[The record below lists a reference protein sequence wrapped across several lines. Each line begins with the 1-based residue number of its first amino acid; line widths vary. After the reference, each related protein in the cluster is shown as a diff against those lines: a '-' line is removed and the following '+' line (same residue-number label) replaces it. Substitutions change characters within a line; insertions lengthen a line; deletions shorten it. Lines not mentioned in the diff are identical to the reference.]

1 MPREVFVTEDAARDL
16 HGIFDYIADHDD
28 PVKARNV
35 LDRLEAAI
43 ETLAEF
49 PERGAYP
56 KELVGLG
63 IREYR
68 EVHFKPYRI
77 VYRVLGEEV
86 YVYLVADLRSVLPCE
101 QKERP
106 RGRSALSSAVAR
118 QNRVKQGRVGF
129 ATASGLRFTPGWVQR
144 PHPKMQRDRRRGLVF
159 GQARKR
165 DLRPLSIR

>member
-16 HGIFDYIADHDD
+16 HGIFDYIAGHDS
-28 PVKARNV
+28 PAKARNV

-43 ETLAEF
+43 EALAEF

-77 VYRVLGEEV
+77 LYRVLGEEV
-86 YVYLVADLRSVLPCE
+86 YVYLVAD
-101 QKERP
+101 
-106 RGRSALSSAVAR
+106 GRREMQTLL
-118 QNRVKQGRVGF
+118 
-129 ATASGLRFTPGWVQR
+129 ASRL
-144 PHPKMQRDRRRGLVF
+144 L
-159 GQARKR
+159 
-165 DLRPLSIR
+165 

>member
-1 MPREVFVTEDAARDL
+1 MPREVFVTEGAARDL
-16 HGIFDYIADHDD
+16 HGIFDYIAGHDS
-28 PVKARNV
+28 PAKARNV

-43 ETLAEF
+43 EALAEF

-86 YVYLVADLRSVLPCE
+86 YVYLVAG
-101 QKERP
+101 
-106 RGRSALSSAVAR
+106 GRREMQTLL
-118 QNRVKQGRVGF
+118 
-129 ATASGLRFTPGWVQR
+129 ASRL
-144 PHPKMQRDRRRGLVF
+144 L
-159 GQARKR
+159 
-165 DLRPLSIR
+165 